1 MWRRSKAK
9 GLGCLPRLQLGSVV
23 ADWTTLTACLPQI
36 YPRARLAG
44 ATSYGMLDTHYL
56 GASSN
61 RAQVRIVLLL
71 AVLVIGLLSG
81 MLAAR
86 LTHTRDSSPAAPL
99 RVANAS
105 TGLSETTRQTLQA
118 IRETVDVHFY
128 SLLNL
133 PEVPDHIKAFSGR
146 VDELLRV
153 YESESQGRLRIVRH
167 SSPGDAAE
175 AVRIGL
181 RPVIAADQDAAYLG
195 IVVARENHC
204 EVLAQLLPEWEAA
217 LEADLT
223 RALQRLRAITQPAPA
238 LDLPP
243 DSELLTEAKKL
254 VPNLETTSLE
264 EGRQLLKSAAVA
276 ELKVVAQEGQARIK
290 EAQDRVLQA
299 QVNGSETEQQEALD
313 YLRKVQTEHSERLQ
327 ELAERSDAR
336 LSALERA
343 KQP

>member
-1 MWRRSKAK
+1 
-9 GLGCLPRLQLGSVV
+9 
-23 ADWTTLTACLPQI
+23 
-36 YPRARLAG
+36 
-44 ATSYGMLDTHYL
+44 MLDTHYR
-56 GASSN
+56 GAFSN

-71 AVLVIGLLSG
+71 AVLVVGLLSG

-86 LTHTRDSSPAAPL
+86 LTHTRDSSPAALP

-133 PEVPDHIKAFSGR
+133 PEVPDQTKAFSGR

-167 SSPGDAAE
+167 SSRGDAAE
-175 AVRIGL
+175 AVRFGL

-195 IVVARENHC
+195 VVVARENHR
-204 EVLAQLLPEWEAA
+204 EVLSQLLPEWEAA

-223 RALQRLRAITQPAPA
+223 RALQRLRAIVTQPAPA
-238 LDLPP
+238 VDLPP
-243 DSELLTEAKKL
+243 DSELLAEAKKL

-276 ELKVVAQEGQARIK
+276 ELKAVAQEGQARIK
-290 EAQDRVLQA
+290 AAQDRVLQA
-299 QVNGSETEQQEALD
+299 QVNGSETEQQDALD